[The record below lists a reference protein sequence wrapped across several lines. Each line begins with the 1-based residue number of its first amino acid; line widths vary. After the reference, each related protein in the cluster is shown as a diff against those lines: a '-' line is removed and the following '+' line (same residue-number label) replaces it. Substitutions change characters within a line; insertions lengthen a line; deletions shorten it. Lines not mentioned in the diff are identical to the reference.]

1 MAAGNIIGRKDEEEH
16 LLWRLSHDEGQF
28 IAVYGRRGTG
38 KTFFVEE
45 LLGERI
51 DLTVTGIP
59 GGSRKDELHNFSR
72 ELSARS
78 GQKFPFTRSWMDAF
92 RQLRSFIETRKEQE
106 SIIVFLDELQW
117 MDTPKSRFLTML
129 GHFWNSYGNWVRNFR
144 LIIASSD
151 PGWMIQKVFGD
162 PGELYGRIVCRLWLR
177 PFTLRETEELLQRRG
192 FHLDR
197 RETLLAH
204 MLTGGVPY
212 FLTMLDP
219 KESLA
224 ENTERLFFSP
234 DAPLC
239 AECESVLSSLSAVS
253 EGSPGR
259 RILELLAQNDRGLRI
274 EEITKALKPEPEDII
289 QDALQGLEE
298 SGLTRVYGSF
308 RKRKHGAVHCLSD
321 SSLLFCLRFVRGC
334 AGTPPRSRSDA
345 GERRT
350 WMNAAFAISCLRH
363 MNEIREAA
371 GISRILVSICVWQPE
386 GRPVLVFDRGDR
398 AVSICEI
405 EYSESPLSAAE
416 CLPHLQRLMEQFRA
430 ETRTK
435 KALKPVMIAPYGID
449 GITDGWEVQC
459 VTLDDLFREVSLY

>member
-151 PGWMIQKVFGD
+151 PGWMIRKVFGD

-177 PFTLRETEELLQRRG
+177 PFTLREAEKFLLMRG
-192 FHLDR
+192 FRMDR
-197 RETLLAH
+197 SETLLAH
-204 MLTGGVPY
+204 MVTGGVPY

-350 WMNAAFAISCLRH
+350 WMNAAFANSCLRH

-371 GISRILVSICVWQPE
+371 GILRILVSICVWQPE

-398 AVSICEI
+398 AVSICAI
-405 EYSESPLSAAE
+405 EYSESPLPAEE
-416 CLPHLQRLMEQFRA
+416 CLPHLQRLIEQFRS

-449 GITDGWEVQC
+449 GTTDGTEVQC

>member
-151 PGWMIQKVFGD
+151 PGWMIRKVFGD

-177 PFTLRETEELLQRRG
+177 PFTLREAEKFLLMRG
-192 FHLDR
+192 FRMDR
-197 RETLLAH
+197 SETLLAH
-204 MLTGGVPY
+204 MVTGGVPY

-321 SSLLFCLRFVRGC
+321 SSLLF
-334 AGTPPRSRSDA
+334 A
-345 GERRT
+345 
-350 WMNAAFAISCLRH
+350 
-363 MNEIREAA
+363 
-371 GISRILVSICVWQPE
+371 
-386 GRPVLVFDRGDR
+386 
-398 AVSICEI
+398 
-405 EYSESPLSAAE
+405 SA
-416 CLPHLQRLMEQFRA
+416 
-430 ETRTK
+430 
-435 KALKPVMIAPYGID
+435 
-449 GITDGWEVQC
+449 
-459 VTLDDLFREVSLY
+459 S

>member
-78 GQKFPFTRSWMDAF
+78 GQKFPYPRSWMEAF
-92 RQLRSFIETRKEQE
+92 WQLRDFIKTREDQE
-106 SIIVFLDELQW
+106 SIIVFLDELQY

-151 PGWMIQKVFGD
+151 PGWMIRKVFGD

-177 PFTLRETEELLQRRG
+177 PFTLREAEKFLLMRG
-192 FHLDR
+192 FRMDR
-197 RETLLAH
+197 SETLLAH
-204 MLTGGVPY
+204 MVTGGVPY

-350 WMNAAFAISCLRH
+350 WMNAAFAISCLRY